1 MINPSVPRHQ
11 AGVMLDAEGE
21 CGRATTPICVMA
33 QHFVTSARP
42 DAVAVVD

>member
-21 CGRATTPICVMA
+21 CGRATLP
-33 QHFVTSARP
+33 FV
-42 DAVAVVD
+42 